1 MPLVIPIEVRFADI
15 DKLSHVNNAVYLSY
29 FEQARLF
36 YFKQVIGTN
45 IDWSENG
52 IILARAEI
60 NYILPVNLE
69 DPIAVE
75 ISCSRIGTKSF
86 DLEYKLFKQSGDTN
100 ILATE
105 GKTIM
110 VCYNYQ
116 LSQTIAIPPD
126 WFNKIKVFEG
136 INGV

>member
-1 MPLVIPIEVRFADI
+1 MPLVIPVEIRFADI
-15 DKLSHVNNAVYLSY
+15 DKLGHVNNAVYLSY
-29 FEQARLF
+29 FEQARLS
-36 YFKQVIGTN
+36 YFQQVIGAN

-69 DPIAVE
+69 DNIIVE
-75 ISCSRIGTKSF
+75 ISCSRTGTKSF
-86 DLEYKLFKQSGDTN
+86 DLEYKLFKQSGDKN

-110 VCYNYQ
+110 VCYNYKA
-116 LSQTIAIPPD
+116 SQTIAIPVN
-126 WFNKIKVFEG
+126 WANKIRVFEG
-136 INGV
+136 INGM